1 MYSKELYVKLA
12 TNKIALSEALA
23 ISLAYIR
30 LSPEEKEWVESE
42 LNGYKSKPNV
52 PDYRQLPCEVKA
64 RVQNNYSD
72 IVQDTRLVGRPME
85 ELDTMLMDKYGL
97 SIYRIYV
104 SQSVESIE
112 KQVLNHDDGDIIMII
127 DGPPGRELRDSIKT
141 VCDQHYSTAQY
152 VFQTA
157 PIAYMQNALSVIKNK
172 LLTVLQ
178 GHFTDKEPNQVVV
191 AEQDNKDR
199 KVVFISYCWEGEDH
213 KEWVRKLASDLN
225 ELFDVK
231 IDQELPFGV
240 ELTRFMEQ
248 AIAESDKV
256 LIIATPEYKDR
267 ADNRKRGVGYETSL
281 ITDDLVNDQNRIK
294 FIPIIRK
301 GTKELSYPRY
311 LGTKKGADMT
321 DDAKYEIVLEELK
334 RNLLR
339 Y

>member
-1 MYSKELYVKLA
+1 MDSKELYVKLA
-12 TNKIALSEALA
+12 TNKIAISEALA
-23 ISLAYIR
+23 ISLAYVR
-30 LSPEEKEWVESE
+30 LSLEEKEWVESE
-42 LNGYKSKPNV
+42 LNGYDGKLDV

-64 RVQNNYSD
+64 RVQNNYSG
-72 IVQDTRLVGRPME
+72 IVQDTRLVGQPME
-85 ELDTMLMDKYGL
+85 ELDTMLMNRFGL
-97 SIYRIYV
+97 SIYKIYV

-112 KQVLNHDDGDIIMII
+112 KQILNHDEGDIIMII

-141 VCDQHYSTAQY
+141 ICNQYYSTAQY

-157 PIAYMQNALSVIKNK
+157 PVAYMQNALSVIKNK
-172 LLTVLQ
+172 LMTILQ
-178 GHFTDKEPNQVVV
+178 GHFADMETNQVVP
-191 AEQDNKDR
+191 ADEDNNK
-199 KVVFISYCWEGEDH
+199 KVVFISYCWESEDH
-213 KEWVRKLASDLN
+213 KDWVRKLASDLN
-225 ELFDVK
+225 ELFEVK

-240 ELTRFMEQ
+240 ELTHFMEQ

-281 ITDDLVNDQNRIK
+281 ITDDLVNYQNRIK

-311 LGTKKGADMT
+311 LGSKKGADMT
-321 DDAKYEIVLEELK
+321 DDSKYEIVLEELK